1 VGRIKVGAMVL
12 AVAAGILVYMSA
24 PPGRQIL
31 RGAPD
36 DSTVPGV
43 MHVHTNRSDG
53 RSSPDEIAERAARAG
68 LKFVIFT
75 DHGDGTRPPDP
86 PAYRSGV
93 LTMDGVEIST
103 TAGHYIALDMRESPY
118 PLGGEPRD
126 VVEDVRRL
134 GGFGIAA
141 HPDSPK
147 RELSWSQWDLPIDG
161 LEIVNPD
168 TAWRVHVGQPGLQP
182 KLHLLRALATYP
194 FVPEETIASLL
205 NDPSSIITR
214 WQSLIASRP
223 VVAVAGVD
231 AHAKLAL
238 WDVEPGDNRFTL
250 PFPGYASAFRT
261 LSTHVRPDAPFTG
274 NAAADAAALMRGIRA
289 GHLYTAIDAFATP
302 PSFEF
307 SASND
312 ESSVYQG
319 STISSAEPI
328 RLHVRSNA
336 PSEYTATVLEGDRVL
351 STGRGDFTVLA
362 PSGPAVYRVEIRAA
376 SRPGQPLWIA
386 SNPIYVGLAR
396 LARPM
401 PQAQGAAAVIP
412 DPARTLFPATP
423 WSVEHDARSRADLH
437 LEEGAMRLAFAL
449 DADAAARPRVAIAA
463 PPLAIVPNDHVAFT
477 MRADRPMRVSIQLRS
492 GADGSREERWQ
503 RSVYVDT
510 HDREIAVPFDAMTPV
525 GTTATAQPRLDAT
538 PSVVLVI
545 DTTHARA
552 GASGQLWI
560 ARAAFARSAP
570 KSASGPFGVRP

>member
-1 VGRIKVGAMVL
+1 MVL
-12 AVAAGILVYMSA
+12 AVAAGILVYVSA

-75 DHGDGTRPPDP
+75 DHGDGTRPLDP

-126 VVEDVRRL
+126 VVEDVGRL

-147 RELSWSQWDLPIDG
+147 RELSWTQWDLPIGG

-168 TAWRVHVGQPGLQP
+168 TAWRVHVAQPGLQP
-182 KLHLLRALATYP
+182 KLHVLRGLATYP

-205 NDPSSIITR
+205 NDPSSIIAR

-238 WDVEPGDNRFTL
+238 RDVEPGDNRFTL
-250 PFPGYASAFRT
+250 PFPGYLPAFRT
-261 LSTHVRPDAPFTG
+261 LSIHVRPDAPFTG

-312 ESSVYQG
+312 ETSVYQG

-328 RLHVRSNA
+328 RLHVRTNA
-336 PSEYTATVLEGDRVL
+336 PSNYSATVFEGDRVL
-351 STGRGDFTVLA
+351 STGRDGDFTVLV

-376 SRPGQPLWIA
+376 SRPGQPLWIL
-386 SNPIYVGLAR
+386 SNPIYVGLAW
-396 LARPM
+396 LARPV
-401 PQAQGAAAVIP
+401 PQTQAAATVVP
-412 DPARTLFPATP
+412 DPERTLFPATP
-423 WSVEHDARSRADLH
+423 FGWSVEHDNRSKANLH
-437 LEEGAMRLAFAL
+437 REEGAMRFEFQLAG
-449 DADAAARPRVAIAA
+449 DAAARPRVAIAA
-463 PPLAIVPNDHVAFT
+463 PPLAILPNDHVMFT
-477 MRADRPMRVSIQLRS
+477 MRADRAMRVSIQLRS

-510 HDREIAVPFDAMTPV
+510 HDREIAVPFDSMSPV
-525 GTTATAQPRLDAT
+525 GTTTTAKPRLDAT
-538 PSVVLVI
+538 PSLVLVI

-552 GASGQLWI
+552 GASGQLWM

-570 KSASGPFGVRP
+570 KRANGAAGVRP